1 MTTSRRLAL
10 KALLAAPAL
19 ATPALAAP
27 AGAAAA
33 RTAAPQAAA
42 PLIEPPLPPEG
53 HVPAW
58 PAPNTAPPS
67 TQETPHQTPQWSGPV
82 PREWVDPRT
91 GHRIRRVSPDGGGGK
106 PYFYKN
112 MFLPAKAGAPDLM
125 VISTPQGISTVD
137 LKTWAL
143 SVLVPDQNADLMFTG
158 RKGRNVYYSVTEPG
172 EAQLMDRAKT
182 LYVIDADTRRVR
194 RIGRI
199 PNGQVNSVN
208 ADETLLLGFVAY
220 DSQPLQPG
228 VGDPRNRR
236 FDQAEYEAAGPD
248 GKPLNFARAK
258 GVRML
263 QRWAARYPMEIFVI
277 DMATGER
284 RVIHKT
290 NEWIGHTQFSPTDP
304 DRIIFCHEGP
314 WHRVDRMWTMKVDG
328 SDLRKTHQR
337 TMNFEIFGHEW
348 FSPDGRQVL
357 YDLQTPR
364 GQVFWVASVDLE
376 TGKRVYRR
384 VEQNDWSVH
393 YNVSPDGRMFAGD
406 GGDGDMVAHAPDG
419 KWLVLLRPE
428 PIVDEDPSSD
438 KDDQISVEYLRSQR
452 LVDLSNHDYRLEPN
466 LTFTP
471 DGRWIVFVSNM
482 HGANHVYAVEVAR
495 AA

>member
-1 MTTSRRLAL
+1 MTTSRRTAL
-10 KALLAAPAL
+10 KALFAAPAVGAFATTTAQAQQAAS
-19 ATPALAAP
+19 ATPPAP
-27 AGAAAA
+27 GQ
-33 RTAAPQAAA
+33 TP
-42 PLIEPPLPPEG
+42 
-53 HVPAW
+53 VW

-67 TQETPHQTPQWSGPV
+67 TQETSVERPRWDGPV
-82 PREWVDPRT
+82 PTEWVDPKT
-91 GHRIRRVSPDGGGGK
+91 GHRIRRVSPDDGGGK

-112 MFLPAKAGAPDLM
+112 MFLPNKVGAPDLM
-125 VISTPQGISTVD
+125 VISTPQGISTVN
-137 LKTWAL
+137 LATWAVE
-143 SVLVPDQNADLMFTG
+143 VLVPGHDADLMFTG
-158 RKGRNVYYSVTEPG
+158 RKGRNVYYSVTAPG
-172 EAQLMDRAKT
+172 EGQLMDRAKT
-182 LYVIDADTRRVR
+182 LFVIDVDTKHRRE
-194 RIGRI
+194 IGRI
-199 PNGQVNSVN
+199 PNGQINSVN
-208 ADETLLLGFVAY
+208 ADESLLLGFVAY
-220 DSQPLQPG
+220 DSQPLQPT
-228 VGDPRNRR
+228 VPDPRNRR
-236 FDQAEYEAAGPD
+236 FDQAEYEADGPD

-277 DMATGER
+277 DLTTGER

-304 DRIIFCHEGP
+304 QQIIFCHEGP
-314 WHRVDRMWTMKVDG
+314 WHRVDRMWAIRADG
-328 SDLRKTHQR
+328 TGLRKTHQR

-348 FSPDGRQVL
+348 FSPDGKQVL

-376 TGKRVYRR
+376 TGRRVYRR

-393 YNVSPDGRMFAGD
+393 YNVSPDGRLFAGD

-438 KDDQISVEYLRSQR
+438 KEDQIFVEYLRSER

-471 DGRWIVFVSNM
+471 DAKWIVFVSNM
-482 HGANHVYAVEVAR
+482 HGANHVYAVEVDRSA
-495 AA
+495 

>member
-1 MTTSRRLAL
+1 MTTSRRSAL
-10 KALLAAPAL
+10 KALLAAPAAVGVAGVTHAQS
-19 ATPALAAP
+19 ATPIPRAANGVQPALPP
-27 AGAAAA
+27 AG
-33 RTAAPQAAA
+33 Q
-42 PLIEPPLPPEG
+42 
-53 HVPAW
+53 VPAW

-67 TQETPHQTPQWSGPV
+67 TQDAPHQAPSWSGPV
-82 PREWVDPRT
+82 PTDWVDPHT
-91 GHRIRRVSPDGGGGK
+91 GHRILRLSPDGGGGK

-112 MFLPAKAGAPDLM
+112 MFLPSKAGKLDLM
-125 VISTPQGISTVD
+125 VISTPEGISTVN
-137 LKTWAL
+137 LSTWARE
-143 SVLVPDQNADLMFTG
+143 VLVADTKADLMFTG
-158 RKGRNVYYSVTEPG
+158 RQGRNVYYSVTEPS

-182 LYVIDADTRRVR
+182 LYVIDADTKRVR
-194 RIGRI
+194 QIGRI

-220 DSQPLQPG
+220 DSQPLQPN

-236 FDQAEYEAAGPD
+236 FDQAEYAANGPD

-290 NEWIGHTQFSPTDP
+290 TEWIGHTQFSPTDP

-314 WHRVDRMWTMKVDG
+314 WHRVDRMWTMKIDG
-328 SDLRKTHQR
+328 SDLRKTHTR

-348 FSPDGRQVL
+348 FSPDGKQIL

-393 YNVSPDGRMFAGD
+393 FNVSPDGRMFAGD

-438 KDDQISVEYLRSQR
+438 KDDQISVEYLRSER
-452 LVDLSNHDYRLEPN
+452 IVDLSNHDYRLEPN

-471 DGRWIVFVSNM
+471 DGKWIVFVSNM
-482 HGANHVYAVEVAR
+482 HGKNHVYAVEVAR

>member
-1 MTTSRRLAL
+1 MTTSRRAAL
-10 KALLAAPAL
+10 KGLFAAPA
-19 ATPALAAP
+19 AGALIARAAP
-27 AGAAAA
+27 AAAAQNPSPPPA
-33 RTAAPQAAA
+33 LGDAPQ
-42 PLIEPPLPPEG
+42 
-53 HVPAW
+53 W

-67 TQETPHQTPQWSGPV
+67 TQATPHQPPQWSGPA
-82 PREWVDPRT
+82 PTNWIDPKT
-91 GHRIRRVSPDGGGGK
+91 GHRIRRVSPDGGGK

-112 MFLPAKAGAPDLM
+112 MFVVPKAGAPDLM

-137 LKTWAL
+137 LRTWDL
-143 SVLVPDQNADLMFTG
+143 SVLVPDPHADLMFTG
-158 RKGRNVYYSVTEPG
+158 RRKRSVYYSVTEPG
-172 EAQLMDRAKT
+172 DAQLMDRAKT
-182 LYVIDADTRRVR
+182 VFVIDVDTRQTRQ
-194 RIGRI
+194 IARI
-199 PNGQVNSVN
+199 PNGNVNSVN

-220 DSQPLQPG
+220 GSEPLQPG
-228 VGDPRNRR
+228 VNDPRNRR
-236 FDQAEYEAAGPD
+236 FDQAEYEADGPD

-277 DMATGER
+277 DTATGER

-304 DRIIFCHEGP
+304 QRLIFCHEGP

-348 FSPDGRQVL
+348 FSPDGSQVH

-376 TGKRVYRR
+376 TGKRTYRR
-384 VEQNDWSVH
+384 VERNDWSVH
-393 YNVSPDGRMFAGD
+393 YNVSPDGALFAGD
-406 GGDGDMVAHAPDG
+406 GGDEDMVAHARDG

-428 PIVDEDPSSD
+428 PVVDADPSSD
-438 KDDQISVEYLRSQR
+438 QDDLIDPLYMRSER
-452 LVDLSNHDYRLEPN
+452 IVDMSNHDYRLEPN

-482 HGANHVYAVEVAR
+482 HGTNHVYAVEVAR
-495 AA
+495 AG

>member
-1 MTTSRRLAL
+1 MTTSRRSAL
-10 KALLAAPAL
+10 KALLAAPAVGAL
-19 ATPALAAP
+19 TSTASAAQSSAQPPAPPPTALAQ
-27 AGAAAA
+27 GE
-33 RTAAPQAAA
+33 TAQ
-42 PLIEPPLPPEG
+42 
-53 HVPAW
+53 W

-67 TQETPHQTPQWSGPV
+67 TQDTPHQPPQWSGPV
-82 PREWVDPRT
+82 PTEWTDPKTR
-91 GHRIRRVSPDGGGGK
+91 HRIRRISPDGGGGK

-112 MFLPAKAGAPDLM
+112 MFLPGGDLM

-137 LKTWAL
+137 LRTWGL
-143 SVLVPDQNADLMFTG
+143 SVLVPDPHADLMFTG
-158 RKGRNVYYSVTEPG
+158 RRGRNVYYSVTEPG
-172 EAQLMDRAKT
+172 DAQLMDRAKT
-182 LYVIDADTRRVR
+182 LYVIDVDTKQTRR
-194 RIGRI
+194 IARI
-199 PNGQVNSVN
+199 PNGAVNSVN
-208 ADETLLLGFVAY
+208 SDETLLLGFVAY
-220 DSQPLQPG
+220 GSAPLQPD

-236 FDQAEYEAAGPD
+236 FDQAEYAANGPD

-304 DRIIFCHEGP
+304 HRLIFCHEGP
-314 WHRVDRMWTMKVDG
+314 WHRVDRMWTMKVDV

-348 FSPDGRQVL
+348 FSPDGKQVH

-376 TGKRVYRR
+376 TGKRIYRR
-384 VEQNDWSVH
+384 VERNDWSVH
-393 YNVSPDGRMFAGD
+393 FNVSPDGQLFAGD
-406 GGDGDMVAHAPDG
+406 GGDEDMVAHARDG

-428 PIVDEDPSSD
+428 PVVDADPSSD
-438 KDDQISVEYLRSQR
+438 QDDLIDPLYMRSER
-452 LVDLSNHDYRLEPN
+452 IVDMSNHDYRLEPN

-482 HGANHVYAVEVAR
+482 HGSNHVYAVEVAR
-495 AA
+495 AG